1 MAQWNLEP
9 FTHIEYKGKKSD
21 RNAHQTVIN
30 AFKEWIFDPTTKV
43 TNKCYMIC
51 PATEVTNK
59 CYMICP
65 DCNIKRSWCGT
76 YYPDKEEEKELHIDR
91 NVRCLSTV
99 KHLPIVFK
107 KR

>member
-30 AFKEWIFDPTTKV
+30 AFKEWIFDP
-43 TNKCYMIC
+43 
-51 PATEVTNK
+51 ATEVTNK

-65 DCNIKRSWCGT
+65 DCNI
-76 YYPDKEEEKELHIDR
+76 
-91 NVRCLSTV
+91 
-99 KHLPIVFK
+99 
-107 KR
+107 

>member
-21 RNAHQTVIN
+21 RNAHQTAIN
-30 AFKEWIFDPTTKV
+30 AFKELIFDPTTKV
-43 TNKCYMIC
+43 MK
-51 PATEVTNK
+51 K

-76 YYPDKEEEKELHIDR
+76 YYPDKEEERLYISK
-91 NVRCLSTV
+91 NTRCLSTV